1 MFKYVLSWKSDSF
14 IAIVDMHMA
23 TEAGSVAF
31 YIYIYTT
38 SRIDLARE
46 VYAIVAGFTSFG
58 SASSVPCS
66 PRCYPIL
73 QRAKEDSWFLLRP

>member
-31 YIYIYTT
+31 YIYIYH
-38 SRIDLARE
+38 
-46 VYAIVAGFTSFG
+46 
-58 SASSVPCS
+58 
-66 PRCYPIL
+66 
-73 QRAKEDSWFLLRP
+73 K